1 MTNFQFY
8 LNSPLQG
15 RSILGPADGF
25 FLKPSPG
32 FYLLFIGLQL
42 RRVWVFQGLQVV
54 VLPSA
59 SEHPGP
65 GWLWRLRPLS
75 RADFSCANKSQGLEQ

>member
-15 RSILGPADGF
+15 RSVLGPADGF
-25 FLKPSPG
+25 LLRPSSA

-42 RRVWVFQGLQVV
+42 HQVWLFQGLQVV
-54 VLPSA
+54 VLPRGVGA
-59 SEHPGP
+59 S
-65 GWLWRLRPLS
+65 RPRPAQEASPSL
-75 RADFSCANKSQGLEQ
+75 QGLFFLC